1 MARPHKPEHELRK
14 RWDALH
20 VTPAERT
27 EVTAAALAAGQSVSQ
42 YLLSAHRGISRR
54 GSHQTAVLTQALV
67 MAEHHLA
74 LLSQEIPAQLSP
86 LDAVALQARL
96 LAIERSFRQVALPW
110 SLSLDTAAE
119 AADPC

>member
-20 VTPAERT
+20 VTPAERD
-27 EVTAAALAAGQSVSQ
+27 ELTAAAKAAGQSVSQ

-54 GSHQTAVLTQALV
+54 GSHQTAILTQALV
-67 MAEHHLA
+67 MAEQQLA
-74 LLSQEIPAQLSP
+74 LLSQEIPAQVSP

-110 SLSLDTAAE
+110 SLSLDPTAEVAG
-119 AADPC
+119 PC